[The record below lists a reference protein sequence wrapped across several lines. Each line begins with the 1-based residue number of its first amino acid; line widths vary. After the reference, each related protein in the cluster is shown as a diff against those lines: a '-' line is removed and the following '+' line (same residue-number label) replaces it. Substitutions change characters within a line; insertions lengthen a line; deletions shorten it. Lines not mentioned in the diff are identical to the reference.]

1 MEAEEVIA
9 QQALQQFPAPGTG
22 AVDLPGGPG
31 DVPEVHDGKIRNTLA
46 QEGRTEGEMIILEP
60 DHGRLFPTL
69 RGDHRGKGSID
80 VPIVM
85 PVARLKERSLQVEVT
100 QGPQSTI
107 REAIVKASHLCLT
120 EPDAPQSILWVVWRH
135 LDMILLV
142 NSEPIGTIMTPGY
155 PGTVASLHD
164 RV

>member
-1 MEAEEVIA
+1 MV
-9 QQALQQFPAPGTG
+9 
-22 AVDLPGGPG
+22 
-31 DVPEVHDGKIRNTLA
+31 
-46 QEGRTEGEMIILEP
+46 ILEP
-60 DHGRLFPTL
+60 DNSRPFPTL
-69 RGDHRGKGSID
+69 LGDHRGKGSVN
-80 VPIVM
+80 VPIVV
-85 PVARLKERSLQVEVT
+85 PVARLKEGALQVEVT
-100 QGPQSTI
+100 QRPQGTI
-107 REAIVKASHLCLT
+107 RKAIVKASYLCLT